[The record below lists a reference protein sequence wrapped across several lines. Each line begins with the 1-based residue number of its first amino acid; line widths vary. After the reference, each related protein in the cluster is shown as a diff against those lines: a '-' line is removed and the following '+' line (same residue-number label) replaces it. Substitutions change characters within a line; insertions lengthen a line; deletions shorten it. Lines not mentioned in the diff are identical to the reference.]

1 MPELGCPQ
9 CDLLALSSSKGP
21 AVSPDRLHFVSQTRS
36 GPLGLPEPA
45 TCLPGLQMDKFNCID
60 DRDLHLLEEAMQSQG
75 SSSRAQDSFMR
86 RVQLDRQPRGL
97 PDDER
102 LPLLGHSYR

>member
-1 MPELGCPQ
+1 MLP
-9 CDLLALSSSKGP
+9 LSSSKGP
-21 AVSPDRLHFVSQTRS
+21 GVTPDRLHFVSLSGS
-36 GPLGLPEPA
+36 GPLGLSAPA
-45 TCLPGLQMDKFNCID
+45 ICLPDLQMDKFNCID
-60 DRDLHLLEEAMQSQG
+60 DRDLHLLEEAMQSQA

-97 PDDER
+97 PDEER